1 MAVSYILEDVNNFM
15 QMFEP
20 ALCDID
26 KRAQVLDTWSVF
38 TSQNIFIH
46 RMAIGWVFSVFGS
59 FIYGICKV
67 FLTFVC
73 SRLTVT
79 NYKLSK
85 QLDFAE

>member
-1 MAVSYILEDVNNFM
+1 MAISYILEDVNNFM
-15 QMFEP
+15 QIFEP

-26 KRAQVLDTWSVF
+26 KWAQV
-38 TSQNIFIH
+38 
-46 RMAIGWVFSVFGS
+46 RMAIGWVFSMFGS
-59 FIYGICKV
+59 FIYGICKI

-85 QLDFAE
+85 QPDFGQ

>member
-15 QMFEP
+15 QIFE
-20 ALCDID
+20 LCDID
-26 KRAQVLDTWSVF
+26 KRAQV
-38 TSQNIFIH
+38 
-46 RMAIGWVFSVFGS
+46 RMAIGWVFSMFGS

-85 QLDFAE
+85 QPDFAQ

>member
-15 QMFEP
+15 QIFEP

-26 KRAQVLDTWSVF
+26 KREHK
-38 TSQNIFIH
+38 NIFIH

-85 QLDFAE
+85 QPDFAE